1 MTKKRKAARRPLA
14 GVREL
19 RDRLKTAE
27 ETLRAIRA
35 GEVDAIVV
43 AKARG
48 EHVITLAG
56 AELAYRILFDQMNEG
71 GVTLTGDGRIAYCNR
86 RFADIVRM
94 PLGRVI
100 GASLRQ
106 FVPPTEQAA
115 FDALVAAG
123 HRENRRADT
132 TLRADGGALV
142 PVSVSI
148 APLQLEGSAD
158 VIGVIGVVTDI
169 SERERAE
176 ELRNRLIQQ
185 AVTAQE
191 EERRRIAREL
201 HDEAGQ
207 SLTALLVGLRTIEES
222 QTITEAA
229 ELAQRLRA
237 IAAQTLDEVGRL
249 SRGLHPG
256 ILDEVGL
263 AGAVTRHVQE
273 FAQRHGVA
281 VDLQI
286 QGLDSEVLPPALQA
300 TVYRVLQEALTN
312 VAKHAGARSAHVRL
326 VRGAGAAGG
335 HFARHGVSMPGP
347 RVPQPSERF
356 GRREPRPRVLVLTM
370 HDDPAYLRVA
380 LLAGA
385 SGYIVKKAAAIEL
398 LTAIRAVHH
407 GRTFVHLTRP
417 GEPPP
422 GAELGRVS
430 RDSPAGG
437 HTNR

>member
-1 MTKKRKAARRPLA
+1 MTKKRKAARRPQA

-43 AKARG
+43 ARARG

-71 GVTLTGDGRIAYCNR
+71 AVTLTRDGTIAYCNR
-86 RFADIVRM
+86 RFADIVRT
-94 PLGRVI
+94 PLARVI
-100 GASLRQ
+100 GVPLRR
-106 FVPPTEQAA
+106 FVPPAEQPA

-132 TLRADGGALV
+132 TFRAEGGALV

-148 APLQLEGSAD
+148 APLQLEGSGD

-222 QTITEAA
+222 RTITEAA

-263 AGAVTRHVQE
+263 PAAVTRHVQE

-281 VDLQI
+281 VDLRI
-286 QGLDSEVLPPALQA
+286 EGLDSEVLPPALQA

-312 VAKHAGARSAHVRL
+312 VAKHAGARSVRVRL
-326 VRGAGAAGG
+326 VRNKATVELRVQDDGAG
-335 HFARHGVSMPGP
+335 F
-347 RVPQPSERF
+347 
-356 GRREPRPRVLVLTM
+356 
-370 HDDPAYLRVA
+370 DPAA
-380 LLAGA
+380 
-385 SGYIVKKAAAIEL
+385 
-398 LTAIRAVHH
+398 
-407 GRTFVHLTRP
+407 
-417 GEPPP
+417 
-422 GAELGRVS
+422 GAELAVGDRHFGLQVMRERAALLGGSVKVES
-430 RDSPAGG
+430 RPGAGTTITA
-437 HTNR
+437 HFPVRRA

>member
-1 MTKKRKAARRPLA
+1 VIKKRKVPRRPHG
-14 GVREL
+14 GVLEL
-19 RDRLKTAE
+19 RTRLQAAE

-43 AKARG
+43 ARAKG

-71 GVTLTGDGRIAYCNR
+71 AVTLTRDGVIAYCNR

-94 PLGRVI
+94 PLARVI
-100 GASLRQ
+100 GAPLRG
-106 FVPPTEQAA
+106 FVPPAEQPA

-123 HRENRRADT
+123 HRANRRGDT
-132 TLRADGGALV
+132 AFRADGGALV
-142 PVSVSI
+142 PVSVSF
-148 APLQLEGSAD
+148 APLQIEGSAD

-222 QTITEAA
+222 RTIAEAA
-229 ELAQRLRA
+229 ELAQRLRG

-249 SRGLHPG
+249 SRGLHPS

-263 AGAVTRHVQE
+263 PAAVTRHARE
-273 FAQRHGVA
+273 FARLHGVA
-281 VDLQI
+281 VDVRI
-286 QGLDSEVLPPALQA
+286 EGLESEILPPLVQT

-312 VAKHAGARSAHVRL
+312 VAKHADARTVSVRL
-326 VRGAGAAGG
+326 VRGKAAVELRVQDDGAGFDPAAGAEPAAGDRGDRHLGLQVMRERAALLGGSLEVESRAGG
-335 HFARHGVSMPGP
+335 GTTITAHFPT
-347 RVPQPSERF
+347 
-356 GRREPRPRVLVLTM
+356 RR
-370 HDDPAYLRVA
+370 A
-380 LLAGA
+380 
-385 SGYIVKKAAAIEL
+385 
-398 LTAIRAVHH
+398 
-407 GRTFVHLTRP
+407 
-417 GEPPP
+417 
-422 GAELGRVS
+422 
-430 RDSPAGG
+430 
-437 HTNR
+437 

>member
-1 MTKKRKAARRPLA
+1 MIKKRKVPRRPHA

-19 RDRLKTAE
+19 RTRLQAAE

-43 AKARG
+43 ARAKG

-71 GVTLTGDGRIAYCNR
+71 AVTLTRDGVIAYCNR

-94 PLGRVI
+94 PLARVI
-100 GASLRQ
+100 GAPLRR
-106 FVPPTEQAA
+106 FVPPAEQPA

-123 HRENRRADT
+123 HRANRRGDT
-132 TLRADGGALV
+132 AFRADGGALV
-142 PVSVSI
+142 PVSVSF
-148 APLQLEGSAD
+148 APLQIEGSAD

-222 QTITEAA
+222 RTIAEAA
-229 ELAQRLRA
+229 ELAQRLRG

-249 SRGLHPG
+249 SRGLHPS

-263 AGAVTRHVQE
+263 PAAVTRHAQE
-273 FAQRHGVA
+273 FARLHGVA
-281 VDLQI
+281 VDVRI
-286 QGLDSEVLPPALQA
+286 EGLESEILPPLVQT

-312 VAKHAGARSAHVRL
+312 VAKHADARSVSVRL
-326 VRGAGAAGG
+326 VRGKAAVELRVQDDGGGFDPAARAEPAAGDRG
-335 HFARHGVSMPGP
+335 DRHLGLQVM
-347 RVPQPSERF
+347 RER
-356 GRREPRPRVLVLTM
+356 
-370 HDDPAYLRVA
+370 AA
-380 LLAGA
+380 LLGG
-385 SGYIVKKAAAIEL
+385 SLEVE
-398 LTAIRAVHH
+398 
-407 GRTFVHLTRP
+407 
-417 GEPPP
+417 
-422 GAELGRVS
+422 S
-430 RDSPAGG
+430 RAGG
-437 HTNR
+437 GTTITAHFPTRRA

>member
-1 MTKKRKAARRPLA
+1 MIKKRKVPRRPQA

-19 RDRLKTAE
+19 RTRLQAAE

-43 AKARG
+43 ARAKG

-71 GVTLTGDGRIAYCNR
+71 AVTLTRDGVIAYCNR

-94 PLGRVI
+94 PLARVI
-100 GASLRQ
+100 GAPLRP
-106 FVPPTEQAA
+106 FVPPAEQPA

-123 HRENRRADT
+123 HRANRRGDT
-132 TLRADGGALV
+132 AFRADGGALV
-142 PVSVSI
+142 PVSVSF

-222 QTITEAA
+222 RTIAEAA
-229 ELAQRLRA
+229 ELAQRLRG

-249 SRGLHPG
+249 SRGLHPS

-263 AGAVTRHVQE
+263 PAAVTRHAQE
-273 FAQRHGVA
+273 FAHLHGVV
-281 VDLQI
+281 VDVRI
-286 QGLDSEVLPPALQA
+286 EGLESEILPPLVQT

-312 VAKHAGARSAHVRL
+312 VARHAGARSVSVRL
-326 VRGAGAAGG
+326 VRGNAAVELRVQDDGAGFDPAAGAEAAAGDRGDRHLGLQVMRERAALLGGSLEVESRAGG
-335 HFARHGVSMPGP
+335 GTTITAHFPT
-347 RVPQPSERF
+347 
-356 GRREPRPRVLVLTM
+356 RR
-370 HDDPAYLRVA
+370 A
-380 LLAGA
+380 
-385 SGYIVKKAAAIEL
+385 
-398 LTAIRAVHH
+398 
-407 GRTFVHLTRP
+407 
-417 GEPPP
+417 
-422 GAELGRVS
+422 
-430 RDSPAGG
+430 
-437 HTNR
+437 

>member
-1 MTKKRKAARRPLA
+1 VIKKRKVSRRPQA

-19 RDRLKTAE
+19 RTRLQAAE

-43 AKARG
+43 ARAKG

-71 GVTLTGDGRIAYCNR
+71 AVTLTRDGVIAYCNR

-94 PLGRVI
+94 PLARVV
-100 GASLRQ
+100 GAPLRR
-106 FVPPTEQAA
+106 FVPPAEQPA

-123 HRENRRADT
+123 HRANRRGDT
-132 TLRADGGALV
+132 AFRADGGALV
-142 PVSVSI
+142 PVSVSF

-158 VIGVIGVVTDI
+158 VVGVIGVVTDI

-222 QTITEAA
+222 RTIAEATA
-229 ELAQRLRA
+229 LAQRLRG

-249 SRGLHPG
+249 SRGLHPS

-263 AGAVTRHVQE
+263 SAAVTRHAQE
-273 FAQRHGVA
+273 FAQLHGVA
-281 VDLQI
+281 MDVRI
-286 QGLDSEVLPPALQA
+286 EGLESEILPPLVQT
-300 TVYRVLQEALTN
+300 TVYRILQEALTN
-312 VAKHAGARSAHVRL
+312 VAKHASARSVSVRL
-326 VRGAGAAGG
+326 VRGKATVELRVQDDGAGFDPAAGAEGAAGDQG
-335 HFARHGVSMPGP
+335 DRHLGLQVM
-347 RVPQPSERF
+347 RER
-356 GRREPRPRVLVLTM
+356 
-370 HDDPAYLRVA
+370 AA
-380 LLAGA
+380 LLGGSVEVESQPGAG
-385 SGYIVKKAAAIEL
+385 
-398 LTAIRAVHH
+398 TAITA
-407 GRTFVHLTRP
+407 HLPAR
-417 GEPPP
+417 
-422 GAELGRVS
+422 GA
-430 RDSPAGG
+430 
-437 HTNR
+437 

>member
-1 MTKKRKAARRPLA
+1 MTKKRKAPRRPRA
-14 GVREL
+14 GVWEL
-19 RDRLKTAE
+19 RNRLKAAE

-43 AKARG
+43 ARARG

-71 GVTLTGDGRIAYCNR
+71 AVTLTRNGVIAYCNR
-86 RFADIVRM
+86 RFGDIVRM
-94 PLGRVI
+94 PLARVI
-100 GASLRQ
+100 GASLRR
-106 FVPPTEQAA
+106 FVPPAEQPA
-115 FDALVAAG
+115 FDALVEAG
-123 HRENRRADT
+123 HQENRRGDT
-132 TLRADGGALV
+132 TFRAEGGALV
-142 PVSVSI
+142 PVSVSF

-222 QTITEAA
+222 RTIAEAA
-229 ELAQRLRA
+229 ELAQRLRG

-256 ILDEVGL
+256 ILDDLGL
-263 AGAVTRHVQE
+263 PAAVTRHVQE
-273 FAQRHGVA
+273 FAQLHGLA
-281 VDLQI
+281 VDVRI
-286 QGLDSEVLPPALQA
+286 EGLGGEVLPPLVQT

-312 VAKHAGARSAHVRL
+312 VAKHAGARSVSVRL
-326 VRGAGAAGG
+326 VRDETTVELRVQDDGAGFDPAAGAEATAEDRG
-335 HFARHGVSMPGP
+335 DRHLGLQVM
-347 RVPQPSERF
+347 RER
-356 GRREPRPRVLVLTM
+356 
-370 HDDPAYLRVA
+370 AA
-380 LLAGA
+380 LLGGSVEVESRAGA
-385 SGYIVKKAAAIEL
+385 GTTI
-398 LTAIRAVHH
+398 TAHFPTRRA
-407 GRTFVHLTRP
+407 
-417 GEPPP
+417 
-422 GAELGRVS
+422 
-430 RDSPAGG
+430 
-437 HTNR
+437 

>member
-1 MTKKRKAARRPLA
+1 VIKKRKVPRRPQA
-14 GVREL
+14 GAREL
-19 RDRLKTAE
+19 RTRLQAAE

-43 AKARG
+43 ARAKG

-71 GVTLTGDGRIAYCNR
+71 AVTLTRDGVIAYCNR

-94 PLGRVI
+94 PLARVI
-100 GASLRQ
+100 GAPLRR
-106 FVPPTEQAA
+106 FVPPAEQPA

-123 HRENRRADT
+123 HQANRRGDT
-132 TLRADGGALV
+132 AFRAGGGALV
-142 PVSVSI
+142 PVSVSF

-158 VIGVIGVVTDI
+158 VIGVIGVITDI

-207 SLTALLVGLRTIEES
+207 SLTALLVGLRTIQES
-222 QTITEAA
+222 RTIAEAA
-229 ELAQRLRA
+229 ELAQRLRG

-249 SRGLHPG
+249 SRGLHPS

-263 AGAVTRHVQE
+263 PAAVTRHAQE
-273 FAQRHGVA
+273 FAHLHGVA
-281 VDLQI
+281 LDLRI
-286 QGLDSEVLPPALQA
+286 EGLESEILPPLVQT

-312 VAKHAGARSAHVRL
+312 VAKHADARSVSVRL
-326 VRGAGAAGG
+326 VRGKATVELRVQDDGAGFDPAAGDEAAAGDRGDRHLGLQVIRERAALLGGSVEVESRAGAGTTITA
-335 HFARHGVSMPGP
+335 HFPAR
-347 RVPQPSERF
+347 
-356 GRREPRPRVLVLTM
+356 
-370 HDDPAYLRVA
+370 PA
-380 LLAGA
+380 
-385 SGYIVKKAAAIEL
+385 
-398 LTAIRAVHH
+398 
-407 GRTFVHLTRP
+407 
-417 GEPPP
+417 
-422 GAELGRVS
+422 
-430 RDSPAGG
+430 
-437 HTNR
+437 